1 MDCWV
6 PVPQPDRQPMP
17 DRLPNAAATDRG
29 AIQQLQEQLGT
40 DGFAQLLQTFLE
52 RAPGRLTELRA
63 AAEAGDAAGVREH
76 AHSLKGAARSFGA
89 AEIGELAL
97 LLEQQSAAGSVAG
110 AQNLIAALETSLERT
125 QAEFRSQL
133 QPGGGAQPRSIRV
146 LLADDDPAP
155 ASAETRIADL
165 ERRVVSLE
173 QSVGGL
179 LSGPNQL

>member
-6 PVPQPDRQPMP
+6 PVPQPPDRQPMP
-17 DRLPNAAATDRG
+17 DSLPQAAATDRG
-29 AIQQLQEQLGT
+29 AVQQLQEQLGR
-40 DGFAQLLQTFLE
+40 DGFARLLQTFLE
-52 RAPGRLTELRA
+52 RAPGRLADLRT

-97 LLEQQSAAGSVAG
+97 RLEQESAAGSLTG
-110 AQNLIAALETSLERT
+110 AHDLIAALETSLERT

-146 LLADDDPAP
+146 LLADEESAP

-165 ERRVVSLE
+165 ERRVASLE
-173 QSVGGL
+173 QSMAGL
-179 LSGPNQL
+179 LSGPN